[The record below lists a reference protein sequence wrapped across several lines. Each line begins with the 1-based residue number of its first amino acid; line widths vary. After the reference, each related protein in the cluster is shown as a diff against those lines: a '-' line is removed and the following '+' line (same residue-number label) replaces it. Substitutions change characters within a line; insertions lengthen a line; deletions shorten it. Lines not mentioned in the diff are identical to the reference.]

1 MLEKSFSKLVQ
12 FITAFDL
19 QLSLYAIITGAI
31 LIFWGKYF
39 AYLFISDN
47 IDSVLPMVDT
57 YVKCVGFFM
66 IPLHFVNVLRNG
78 IQGMGYGLLPMMS
91 GVAELVGRGVTA
103 VVAAHKKSYAGACLA
118 SPAAWIVA
126 TILLI
131 TMYFYVIKDTE
142 RKLGRTTND

>member
-1 MLEKSFSKLVQ
+1 
-12 FITAFDL
+12 
-19 QLSLYAIITGAI
+19 
-31 LIFWGKYF
+31 
-39 AYLFISDN
+39 
-47 IDSVLPMVDT
+47 MVDT